1 MQIETERLILREMNE
16 EDFDDLYCVL
26 ADSDIMQHY
35 PYTFDEKRVRG
46 WIEKNQERYQIFGFG
61 LWAVC
66 LKENGKMI
74 GDCGLTLQPIGNT
87 IKPEI
92 GYHIQKTYQ
101 RKGYAKEAAIAV
113 RDWAF
118 THTPFQTIYSYM
130 KSTNLPSMQ
139 TAQAYG
145 CQRVDEFVDAEKEKT
160 TVFALSKK
168 TWLEKYK
175 MRQEKGAPLYQ
186 YFPCQKEKMAIEQ
199 IENLRQGNLPFQI
212 TSAKNTFDGICV
224 EYDLQSAYAGF
235 PCVKS
240 LTFGGKTDAV
250 CKRVLWNLCKEKQI
264 DCYQLIPQ
272 AEQERVQL
280 KDADFK
286 INDEEEVD
294 LLIRLVERIC
304 YSQEKID
311 ECCERFQVMISMG
324 NVDAGIIEEILS
336 VVADQLTDTYFLKI
350 SMNQLC
356 NRMQR
361 EAQRVSLPKQVEKL
375 IEDVSQMVE
384 RVNQS
389 LQELT
394 ESVPDSAKKGLIQ
407 KNDVERI
414 TKSIESA
421 KKILQIVNHIEW
433 YADNT
438 H

>member
-74 GDCGLTLQPIGNT
+74 GDGGLTLQPIGNT

-92 GYHIQKTYQ
+92 GYH
-101 RKGYAKEAAIAV
+101 IAV

-186 YFPCQKEKMAIEQ
+186 YFPCQKEKTAIEQ

-212 TSAKNTFDGICV
+212 TSVKNTFDGICV

-240 LTFGGKTDAV
+240 LIFGGKTDAV

-264 DCYQLIPQ
+264 DCYQLTSE
-272 AEQERVQL
+272 AEQGRKQL
-280 KDADFK
+280 KDEDFK

-304 YSQEKID
+304 RSQEKID
-311 ECCERFQVMISMG
+311 ERCERFQVMISMG

-361 EAQRVSLPKQVEKL
+361 EVQRVSLPKQVEKL

-394 ESVPDSAKKGLIQ
+394 ESVPDAAEKGWIH

-421 KKILQIVNHIEW
+421 KKILQIVNQIEW
-433 YADNT
+433 YADDT

>member
-1 MQIETERLILREMNE
+1 MQIETERLILREMSE

-61 LWAVC
+61 LWAVG

-160 TVFALSKK
+160 TVFAISKK

-175 MRQEKGAPLYQ
+175 MRQEKGTPLYQ
-186 YFPCQKEKMAIEQ
+186 YFPCQKEKTAIEQ
-199 IENLRQGNLPFQI
+199 
-212 TSAKNTFDGICV
+212 
-224 EYDLQSAYAGF
+224 
-235 PCVKS
+235 
-240 LTFGGKTDAV
+240 
-250 CKRVLWNLCKEKQI
+250 
-264 DCYQLIPQ
+264 
-272 AEQERVQL
+272 
-280 KDADFK
+280 
-286 INDEEEVD
+286 VD

-304 YSQEKID
+304 RSQEKID
-311 ECCERFQVMISMG
+311 ERCERFQVMISMG

-361 EAQRVSLPKQVEKL
+361 EAQRVALPKQVEKL

-384 RVNQS
+384 RINQS

-394 ESVPDSAKKGLIQ
+394 ESVPDAAKKGWIHT
-407 KNDVERI
+407 NDVERI
-414 TKSIESA
+414 AKSIESA
-421 KKILQIVNHIEW
+421 KKILQIVNQIGW
-433 YADNT
+433 YTDNT
-438 H
+438 HC

>member
-130 KSTNLPSMQ
+130 NSTNLPSMQ

-160 TVFALSKK
+160 TVFALSKN
-168 TWLEKYK
+168 
-175 MRQEKGAPLYQ
+175 
-186 YFPCQKEKMAIEQ
+186 MA
-199 IENLRQGNLPFQI
+199 
-212 TSAKNTFDGICV
+212 
-224 EYDLQSAYAGF
+224 
-235 PCVKS
+235 
-240 LTFGGKTDAV
+240 
-250 CKRVLWNLCKEKQI
+250 
-264 DCYQLIPQ
+264 
-272 AEQERVQL
+272 
-280 KDADFK
+280 
-286 INDEEEVD
+286 
-294 LLIRLVERIC
+294 
-304 YSQEKID
+304 
-311 ECCERFQVMISMG
+311 
-324 NVDAGIIEEILS
+324 
-336 VVADQLTDTYFLKI
+336 
-350 SMNQLC
+350 
-356 NRMQR
+356 
-361 EAQRVSLPKQVEKL
+361 
-375 IEDVSQMVE
+375 
-384 RVNQS
+384 
-389 LQELT
+389 
-394 ESVPDSAKKGLIQ
+394 
-407 KNDVERI
+407 
-414 TKSIESA
+414 
-421 KKILQIVNHIEW
+421 
-433 YADNT
+433 
-438 H
+438 